1 MNLHDN
7 SKPEPADSDPA
18 IRMLELELAQ
28 RRAALRTARSPY
40 RAFRLASLFFL
51 LAVIIGAA
59 LAFYFVFYSGGL
71 DEIRARR
78 ESAPKATPAA
88 HTP

>member
-1 MNLHDN
+1 MNPHGD
-7 SKPEPADSDPA
+7 SKPEPADPDPMV
-18 IRMLELELAQ
+18 RMLELELAQ
-28 RRAALRTARSPY
+28 RRAALRNARSPY
-40 RAFRLASLFFL
+40 RAFRLASILFL

-71 DEIRARR
+71 DEIRARQ
-78 ESAPKATPAA
+78 SAPKATPAA

>member
-1 MNLHDN
+1 MNPHD
-7 SKPEPADSDPA
+7 SKPEPADSDQA

-28 RRAALRTARSPY
+28 RRVALQQARSPY

-51 LAVIIGAA
+51 LAVLIGAA
-59 LAFYFVFYSGGL
+59 LAFYFVFYSGSL

-78 ESAPKATPAA
+78 ESTPKAAPAA

>member
-1 MNLHDN
+1 MKPHGD
-7 SKPEPADSDPA
+7 SKPEPADSDQVL
-18 IRMLELELAQ
+18 RMLELELAQ
-28 RRAALRTARSPY
+28 RRAALRNARSPY
-40 RAFRLASLFFL
+40 RAFRLASFFFL
-51 LAVIIGAA
+51 LAVLVGAA

-88 HTP
+88 QTP